1 MTNTNPPID
10 FFSSISDP
18 RVERTQK
25 HSLESILFISLCA
38 VICGAEG
45 WNEIEDY
52 GNAKIDWLEKFLH
65 LPNGIPSHDTFNR
78 VISAL
83 DPKELN
89 DSFVAWTKSI
99 AELTDGEVVAIDG
112 KCMRGSS
119 DEGTGTYPHLVSA
132 WASANNLL
140 LAQEK
145 VAGKSNEITA
155 IPGLLRI
162 LELKNCIVTIDA
174 MGCQKEIARTIIK
187 RGADYILALKG
198 NQPEMPDRVSG
209 SFTDIRPSSDHTM
222 EGRRQEPA
230 RS

>member
-1 MTNTNPPID
+1 MTNTNSPID

-25 HSLESILFISLCA
+25 HSLDAILFISLCA

-78 VISAL
+78 VISML

-99 AELTDGEVVAIDG
+99 AGLQERATRLLPYPDFSAYSNLKTA
-112 KCMRGSS
+112 SS
-119 DEGTGTYPHLVSA
+119 QSTP
-132 WASANNLL
+132 WA
-140 LAQEK
+140 
-145 VAGKSNEITA
+145 V
-155 IPGLLRI
+155 R
-162 LELKNCIVTIDA
+162 
-174 MGCQKEIARTIIK
+174 K
-187 RGADYILALKG
+187 RL
-198 NQPEMPDRVSG
+198 P
-209 SFTDIRPSSDHTM
+209 
-222 EGRRQEPA
+222 RQL
-230 RS
+230 